1 MAEQGMAFS
10 QVPEQDSASVEEEQI
25 SASINQYASSAKN
38 PDEAEGIVELAA
50 WLQRIVAPS

>member
-10 QVPEQDSASVEEEQI
+10 QMPEGDVVSVEEKEI
-25 SASINQYASSAKN
+25 SESANQYVSCLQN

>member
-10 QVPEQDSASVEEEQI
+10 RGPEEDSAPVEEKEI
-25 SASINQYASSAKN
+25 SENVNSYASSPQN